1 MTQIERGRKGM
12 DTVSLFGCPIITQE
26 PLDRLA
32 LNFDW
37 GTLSFM
43 DRLVN
48 EKLQAL
54 CSKARN

>member
-1 MTQIERGRKGM
+1 M
-12 DTVSLFGCPIITQE
+12 DTVSLFGCPIITQK

-48 EKLQAL
+48 EKLQEYIFY
-54 CSKARN
+54 SEDQI